1 MRFGIRELVFVAAL
15 LGLLAASYF
24 LVFKKAETER
34 AALKAKIQT
43 KEAALAELE
52 RATAGV
58 ADIERKVGELQ
69 QAIAFFESKLPQQRE
84 IDKILEELWQMA
96 EANSLQTKTIKTLKS
111 KRGTGYSEQPVDIS
125 LSGDFDGFYAFL
137 LQLEKLPR
145 LTKVTRMDLK
155 KISGRDGEMEAQM
168 TLNIFFEPEGGVSP
182 LPAAGATTASAAH

>member
-1 MRFGIRELVFVAAL
+1 MRFGIRELVFVVAL

-24 LVFKKAETER
+24 LVFKKAEAER

-111 KRGTGYSEQPVDIS
+111 KRGAGFSEQPVDIS

-155 KISGRDGEMEAQM
+155 KISGRDGEMEAQI

-182 LPAAGATTASAAH
+182 PKAAGAATASAAH